1 MKASR
6 REFLR
11 AGLAAGLF
19 GSTACRGSRL
29 PRERPPVLL
38 ITLDTTRADRLGCY
52 GYARATSPSL
62 DRLSA
67 DSVLYSRAIATS
79 SWTLPSHASMFTGK
93 FTSSHGARYDAEGPL
108 RLGDAISGPWNQ
120 YRARGLSPEE
130 RTLAAILKEAGYA
143 TGAVVGGPWMKK
155 VFGLAAGFDHYDDE
169 RIGDVNGRLASEIT
183 PAALTWVESQRSQPF
198 FLFLNY
204 FDPHGPYAPPEPFA
218 SAFLPTGRRAVGEE
232 TPGPEEIQAS
242 YDAEILY
249 MDHHLGKLLERFKAL
264 DLYDSTLIVATADHG
279 ELLGEHGRMGHG
291 ESLSEPELHVPF
303 LVKYPAG
310 EKAPGRSD
318 APVQT
323 LDVFAL
329 ILERLGLPRPPEA
342 QAGVPPAVGHPLVA
356 EVETLP
362 FASPDGDWRALYDK
376 HHKFLWNSKGNHQLF
391 DLEVDPGEEVNLVAR
406 APERAKKM
414 DELLNRYLASLPR
427 PGAAGPPAAL
437 DEETLRTLKSL
448 GYVR

>member
-1 MKASR
+1 
-6 REFLR
+6 
-11 AGLAAGLF
+11 
-19 GSTACRGSRL
+19 
-29 PRERPPVLL
+29 
-38 ITLDTTRADRLGCY
+38 
-52 GYARATSPSL
+52 
-62 DRLSA
+62 
-67 DSVLYSRAIATS
+67 
-79 SWTLPSHASMFTGK
+79 
-93 FTSSHGARYDAEGPL
+93 
-108 RLGDAISGPWNQ
+108 
-120 YRARGLSPEE
+120 
-130 RTLAAILKEAGYA
+130 
-143 TGAVVGGPWMKK
+143 
-155 VFGLAAGFDHYDDE
+155 
-169 RIGDVNGRLASEIT
+169 
-183 PAALTWVESQRSQPF
+183 
-198 FLFLNY
+198 
-204 FDPHGPYAPPEPFA
+204 
-218 SAFLPTGRRAVGEE
+218 
-232 TPGPEEIQAS
+232 
-242 YDAEILY
+242 
-249 MDHHLGKLLERFKAL
+249 
-264 DLYDSTLIVATADHG
+264 
-279 ELLGEHGRMGHG
+279 MGHG